1 MTPGPAVP
9 AVSLSSL
16 LKRAVVDADDKAL
29 GRLDD
34 AVIWLRDD
42 DYPLLHGLVIGQG
55 GSGVFV
61 PASDIVSIDPDKIR
75 LRAARQGSRPFERRE
90 GEVLLKQDVLGHR
103 LLDVDRS
110 ALVRAYD
117 IRLAQTEGG
126 WAAVGLDVHKHHWFQ
141 FGAHEH
147 HPARD
152 WHSFL
157 LLIRS
162 SSALKNRLA
171 ESRIRRLKPAQL
183 ADLIEGASTEEQDL
197 LLAQVHADPELEAD
211 VFEELDENKQ
221 TLLFK
226 SRSDAQ
232 VADVLARMRGDD
244 AADAIMDLSQERRQ
258 KVLDLLPPG
267 QKTKVMALLGYN
279 AATAGGLMGT
289 DYFALSEEL
298 SIADALLKLREA
310 TTQQPEA
317 LTTIHTLRSD
327 GTLAGT
333 LTLVRALQLD
343 PGTSLSDAADTDT
356 VVASPDDDIVA
367 VTTRMADF
375 NLLTLPVLDS
385 EGRILGIVTVDD
397 ALEAAIPRDWYRRAS
412 ERPRT
417 IRRREGAPL
426 RDEVKMAK
434 EH

>member
-1 MTPGPAVP
+1 MTASPAIP

-16 LKRAVVDADDKAL
+16 LKRTVVDVDGKAL
-29 GRLDD
+29 GRLED
-34 AVIWLRDD
+34 AVTWLRDD
-42 DYPLLHGLVIGQG
+42 EYPLLHGLVISRDGTRF
-55 GSGVFV
+55 FV
-61 PASDIVSIDPDKIR
+61 PAIDILGIDQDKIR
-75 LRAARQGSRPFERRE
+75 LQAERQGSRPFERRD
-90 GEVLLKQDVLGHR
+90 GEALLKEDVLGHR

-117 IRLAQTEGG
+117 IRLARTKEG
-126 WAAVGLDVHKHHWFQ
+126 WVAAGLDVHKHRWFQ

-152 WHSFL
+152 WHSFIL
-157 LLIRS
+157 LTGS
-162 SSALKNRLA
+162 PSALK
-171 ESRIRRLKPAQL
+171 SRVAASGIRRLKPAQL
-183 ADLIEGASTEEQDL
+183 ADIIEGASTQEQDL

-226 SRSDAQ
+226 SRTDAE
-232 VADVLARMRGDD
+232 VADVLSRMRGDD
-244 AADAIMDLSQERRQ
+244 VADAIMDLPQERRQ
-258 KVLDLLPPG
+258 TVLGLLPPA
-267 QKTKVMALLGYN
+267 QNAKVMALLGYN

-289 DYFALSEEL
+289 DFLALLESETVAAALS
-298 SIADALLKLREA
+298 KVREA

-317 LTTIHTLRSD
+317 LNTVYTLRDD
-327 GTLAGT
+327 GALAGT

-343 PGTSLSDAADTDT
+343 PNTLLSDAADADA
-356 VVASPDDDIVA
+356 VFAVPEDDIIA

-375 NLLTLPVLDS
+375 NLLTLPVLDA
-385 EGRILGIVTVDD
+385 EGRVLGIVTVDD

-412 ERPRT
+412 GRPT
-417 IRRREGAPL
+417 TTRRPKGAL
-426 RDEVKMAK
+426 QRGETKRV